1 MSFEAAFVFMAGL
14 IAGSLL
20 VRIILR
26 VIGR

>member
-1 MSFEAAFVFMAGL
+1 MSFEAAFCFLAGL

-20 VRIILR
+20 VRIILG